1 MTAKSDAMVAWLFI
15 AVMVGAATP
24 SSAQTCGTDYTL
36 KPGDTLAAIA
46 RTFNTTVAA
55 IKRWNNI
62 PQTTIRVGE
71 RLTIYTARAN

>member
-1 MTAKSDAMVAWLFI
+1 VRAVNPSPGNAELVRSYYRVKS
-15 AVMVGAATP
+15 
-24 SSAQTCGTDYTL
+24 
-36 KPGDTLAAIA
+36 GDTLAAIA

-62 PQTTIRVGE
+62 PETTIRVGE